1 MNRSTISI
9 LAVFSFAAAAAL
21 AQTTTT
27 PTPPA
32 ATGKTIQQRKANQ
45 QKRVGEGLE
54 NGSLT
59 AGEANK
65 IEKKEKG
72 LNAEERDMR
81 EDNAGKLTAADKAK
95 LNRQQN
101 RLSKDIYKQKHDAQA
116 QPKTGNEVNQRDRN
130 QQKRIGEG
138 LENGSLTAGEAKK
151 LETKE
156 TKLNREQRDMREDN
170 GGRLTASEKAKVNR
184 QQNRVSKQ
192 IYNKKHNARKR
203 G

>member
-101 RLSKDIYKQKHDAQA
+101 RLSKDIYKQKHDTQA

>member
-21 AQTTTT
+21 AQTPTT
-27 PTPPA
+27 PTPPP

-72 LNAEERDMR
+72 LNAEQRDMR

-101 RLSKDIYKQKHDAQA
+101 RLSKDIYKQKHDTQA

>member
-72 LNAEERDMR
+72 LNAEQRDMR

-101 RLSKDIYKQKHDAQA
+101 RLSKDIYKQKHDTQA

>member
-1 MNRSTISI
+1 MKRTTISI

-21 AQTTTT
+21 AQTTTAPSQT
-27 PTPPA
+27 PVS
-32 ATGKTIQQRKANQ
+32 GKTIQQRKANQ

-59 AGEANK
+59 AGEATK
-65 IEKKEKG
+65 IEKKEKR

-81 EDNAGKLTAADKAK
+81 EDNGGKLTAADKAK
-95 LNRQQN
+95 LTRQQN
-101 RLSKDIYKQKHDAQA
+101 QLSRDIYRQKHDAQV

-138 LENGSLTAGEAKK
+138 LENGSLTAGEAAK
-151 LETKE
+151 LEHKE
-156 TKLNREQRDMREDN
+156 SKLNAEQRDMREDN

-184 QQNRVSKQ
+184 QQNRLSKQ

>member
-1 MNRSTISI
+1 MKRRTISI
-9 LAVFSFAAAAAL
+9 LAVFSFAASAAL
-21 AQTTTT
+21 AQT
-27 PTPPA
+27 PTPATQTPV
-32 ATGKTIQQRKANQ
+32 TGKTIQQRKANQ

-59 AGEANK
+59 AREAAK
-65 IEKKEKG
+65 VEKREKS

-81 EDNAGKLTAADKAK
+81 EDNGGKLTTADKAK
-95 LNRQQN
+95 LTRQQN
-101 RLSKDIYKQKHDAQA
+101 QLSKNIYKQKHDAQVQSKA
-116 QPKTGNEVNQRDRN
+116 GNEVNQRDRN

-138 LENGSLTAGEAKK
+138 LEKGSLTAGEAKR
-151 LETKE
+151 LEKRE
-156 TKLNREQRDMREDN
+156 SKVNAEQRDMREDN

>member
-1 MNRSTISI
+1 MKRRTISI
-9 LAVFSFAAAAAL
+9 LAVFSFAASAAL
-21 AQTTTT
+21 AQT
-27 PTPPA
+27 PTPATQTPV
-32 ATGKTIQQRKANQ
+32 TGKTIQQRKANQ

-59 AGEANK
+59 AREAAK
-65 IEKKEKG
+65 VEKREKS

-81 EDNAGKLTAADKAK
+81 EDNGGKLTTADKAK
-95 LNRQQN
+95 LTRQQN
-101 RLSKDIYKQKHDAQA
+101 QLSKNIYKQKHDAQVQSKA
-116 QPKTGNEVNQRDRN
+116 GNEVNQRDRN

-138 LENGSLTAGEAKK
+138 LEKGSLTAGEAKR
-151 LETKE
+151 LEKRE
-156 TKLNREQRDMREDN
+156 SKLNAEQRDMREDN

>member
-1 MNRSTISI
+1 
-9 LAVFSFAAAAAL
+9 V
-21 AQTTTT
+21 
-27 PTPPA
+27 
-32 ATGKTIQQRKANQ
+32 TGKTIQQRKANQ

-59 AGEANK
+59 AREAAK
-65 IEKKEKG
+65 VEKKEKG

-81 EDNAGKLTAADKAK
+81 EDNGGKLTPADKAK
-95 LNRQQN
+95 LTRQQN
-101 RLSKDIYKQKHDAQA
+101 QLSKNIYRQKHDAQVQSKA
-116 QPKTGNEVNQRDRN
+116 GNEVNQRDRY
-130 QQKRIGEG
+130 QQERIGEG
-138 LENGSLTAGEAKK
+138 LEKGSLTAGEAKK
-151 LETKE
+151 LEKRE
-156 TKLNREQRDMREDN
+156 SKLNAEQRDMREDN